1 MDSVYWSK
9 IYELSMHVLTSRSRW
24 WRIRTIF
31 MCLNKTRIIITN
43 VHVSFSFT
51 IHVSFS
57 FTIHVSFQFQCTR
70 VISVVKNFRL
80 IIQWYR
86 QISLKNGC

>member
-51 IHVSFS
+51 IHVSF
-57 FTIHVSFQFQCTR
+57 QFQCTR
-70 VISVVKNFRL
+70 VISVV
-80 IIQWYR
+80 
-86 QISLKNGC
+86 